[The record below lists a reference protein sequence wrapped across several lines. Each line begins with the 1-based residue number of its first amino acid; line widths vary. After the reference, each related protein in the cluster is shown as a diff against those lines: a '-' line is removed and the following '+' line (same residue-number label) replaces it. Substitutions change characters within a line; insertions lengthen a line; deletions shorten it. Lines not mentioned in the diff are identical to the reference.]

1 METILQDLRY
11 SFRSLRK
18 SPGFTIAALVV
29 LMLGIGTNSVIFTI
43 VNAVLLRP
51 LPLDQPERVV
61 FLWGHSLKE
70 GNDHNSVSVLDL
82 EDWKKQSQSFEAI
95 SPYAYRAYNLT
106 GQQEPEPVQ
115 GAMVGSDFFRVVG
128 KEPIIGRTFQA
139 DDERQNVVVLSHSL
153 WQRRFNSD
161 ASVLGQS
168 ITMSNTPYTVV
179 GVMPPDFIFPRKD
192 VAAWTSLAFI
202 YTNPSTKRRDYR
214 FLKVLGRLKPGVSV
228 TQGRAE
234 INSVAGRLEQ
244 QYPETNTGLGV
255 NVVPVRN
262 ELLGDIRPRLLL
274 VWAAVGF
281 VLLIACANLAN
292 LLVARTAARGR
303 EVAVRAAVGATRW
316 RIIRQLLTESL
327 LLSFLG
333 GLLAFGLAFVLL
345 KLLATSNPGNIPRF
359 ETISLDARSILFIF
373 GITCLTGIIFG
384 LIPALRASKQELNN
398 TLKEGGRGNAGTM
411 GTRRLQNI
419 VIVTEIALSLVLLV
433 GTGLMLR
440 SFIKLSSINLG
451 YEPSKLLSMYI
462 AYSRDKYP
470 ERPQQEAFLQRLLSG
485 LEEIPGVESAGLGMS
500 MPPAGLYRRDEYT
513 IPGRTDLDA
522 KNRPAADFLPVS
534 PHYFKALKVPLL
546 RGREFTDADK
556 VDAPKVVI
564 INKTLSDRFF
574 ANEDPVGR
582 YINLGE
588 EASKDSQ
595 YQIVG
600 VVGDVRYDGLTKPAG
615 DQLYFSYLQ
624 QSLGGMLFFMR
635 TSTDPEAMK
644 GAVRKKVFSVD
655 FEQPVRELQ
664 TMDDTLSDTLAE
676 QRFNVLLLSI
686 FAVLALTLTAV
697 GVYSVVSYS
706 VSQRRY
712 EIGIRM
718 TLGAARSDVLMLI
731 LKLGLKLVALGLL
744 IGMFAAFA
752 LTRVVGTLLYD
763 VSATDPVTFGVTAA
777 LLGIVA
783 LVASVIPARRAM
795 QVNPIV
801 VLRQD

>member
-1 METILQDLRY
+1 METIIQDLRY

-18 SPGFTIAALVV
+18 SPGFTVAALIV

-51 LPLDQPERVV
+51 LPLDDPERIVY
-61 FLWGHSLKE
+61 LWGHSLKE

-82 EDWKKQSQSFEAI
+82 EDWKSQSQSFEAMAA
-95 SPYAYRAYNLT
+95 YAYRAYNLT

-115 GAMVGSDFFRVVG
+115 GAMVGADFFRVAG
-128 KEPIIGRTFQA
+128 IEPALGRTFRPE
-139 DDERQNVVVLSHSL
+139 DERQNVVVISHSL
-153 WQRRFNSD
+153 WQSRFNSD
-161 ASVLGQS
+161 ASILGKS
-168 ITMSNTPYTVV
+168 ITLSNSPYTVV
-179 GVMPPDFIFPRKD
+179 GVMPPAFVFPRKD

-214 FLKVLGRLKPGVSV
+214 FLKVIARLKPGVSV
-228 TQGRAE
+228 AQGRAE
-234 INSVAGRLEQ
+234 INGVAGRLEQ
-244 QYPETNTGLGV
+244 QYPESNTGLGV
-255 NVVPVRN
+255 NVVPVRD

-292 LLVARTAARGR
+292 LLMARTAARGR
-303 EVAVRAAVGATRW
+303 EVAVRTAVGATRG

-327 LLSFLG
+327 LLSFIG
-333 GLLAFGLAFVLL
+333 GLLGLVLAFFLL
-345 KLLATSNPGNIPRF
+345 RLLATSNPGNIPRF

-384 LIPALRASKQELNN
+384 LVPALRASKQELNV
-398 TLKEGGRGNAGTM
+398 TLKEGGRGTAGTM
-411 GTRRLQNI
+411 ATRRLQNV
-419 VIVTEIALSLVLLV
+419 VIISEIALSLVLLV

-440 SFIKLSSINLG
+440 SFFKLSSIDLG
-451 YEPSKLLSMYI
+451 FEPKKVLSMYI
-462 AYSRDKYP
+462 AYSKDKYP
-470 ERPQQEAFLQRLLSG
+470 DRPQQEAFLQRLLSG
-485 LEEIPGVESAGLGMS
+485 LEELPGVESASLGMS
-500 MPPAGLYRRDEYT
+500 IPPAGLYRRDEFT
-513 IPGRTDLDA
+513 IAGRTDLDPRQ
-522 KNRPAADFLPVS
+522 RPTADFLPVS
-534 PHYFKALKVPLL
+534 AHYFSTLKIPLL
-546 RGREFTDADK
+546 RGREFTDADRM
-556 VDAPKVVI
+556 DAAKVVI
-564 INKTLSDRFF
+564 INKTLNDHFF
-574 ANEDPVGR
+574 LNEDPIGK

-588 EASKDSQ
+588 DGSQDSL

-600 VVGDVRYDGLTKPAG
+600 VVGDVKYAGLTEPAG

-624 QSLGGMLFFMR
+624 QSLGGVLVFMR
-635 TSTDPEAMK
+635 TSADPEAMK
-644 GAVRKKVFSVD
+644 AAVRKKVFSVD

-664 TMDDTLSDTLAE
+664 TMDTILSDTLAE

-697 GVYSVVSYS
+697 GVYGVISYS

-718 TLGAARSDVLMLI
+718 TLGAQRKDVLMLI
-731 LKLGLKLVALGLL
+731 LKHGLKLVALGVV
-744 IGMFAAFA
+744 IGVFASFA
-752 LTRVVGTLLYD
+752 LTRVVASLLYD
-763 VSATDPVTFGVTAA
+763 VSPTDPTTFAVTAA
-777 LLGIVA
+777 LLAIVA

-795 QVNPIV
+795 RVNPIV